1 MSKRII
7 KDEWEDVQHHLRE
20 KWEDYE
26 YHFRK
31 KWKKMSKKQKKEYI
45 NQFIPELPKEKYS
58 ATCIKELRKHVTE
71 SIIRDYD
78 AQNK

>member
-7 KDEWEDVQHHLRE
+7 KDEWEDVQRHLRE

-31 KWKKMSKKQKKEYI
+31 KWKKMSKKQKREYI
-45 NQFIPELPKEKYS
+45 NQFIPDLSKEKYE
-58 ATCIKELRKHVTE
+58 KELRKHVTE

>member
-1 MSKRII
+1 MIKRIV
-7 KDEWEDVQHHLRE
+7 KDEWEDVHSQLRV

-31 KWKKMSKKQKKEYI
+31 KWKKMSKKQKREYI
-45 NQFIPELPKEKYS
+45 NKFIPELPKEKYS
-58 ATCIKELRKHVTE
+58 KELRKYVTE

>member
-1 MSKRII
+1 MIDGLII
-7 KDEWEDVQHHLRE
+7 KE

-31 KWKKMSKKQKKEYI
+31 KWKKMSKKQKREYV
-45 NQFIPELPKEKYS
+45 NKFIPELPNEKY
-58 ATCIKELRKHVTE
+58 AKELRKIITE
-71 SIIRDYD
+71 EMIRDYD

>member
-1 MSKRII
+1 MIKRII
-7 KDEWEDVQHHLRE
+7 KDEWEDYLVVFRD
-20 KWEDYE
+20 KWADYQ

-31 KWKKMSKKQKKEYI
+31 KWNKMSKKQKREYI

-58 ATCIKELRKHVTE
+58 KELRKYVTE